1 MPFPVASLRY
11 ATAGLSCF
19 VMHHLVSMQYAQTCR
34 TSWFAALGLEPSG
47 YCVLL
52 RRALEVLQWSPVGI
66 LMLERA

>member
-1 MPFPVASLRY
+1 
-11 ATAGLSCF
+11 
-19 VMHHLVSMQYAQTCR
+19 MHHLVSMQYAQTCR